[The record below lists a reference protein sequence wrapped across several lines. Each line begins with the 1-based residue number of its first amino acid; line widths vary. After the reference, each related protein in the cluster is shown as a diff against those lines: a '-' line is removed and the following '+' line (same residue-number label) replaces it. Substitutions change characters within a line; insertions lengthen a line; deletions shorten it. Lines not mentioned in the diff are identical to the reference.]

1 MALNLEKRNEKLT
14 LSLTKKKIASV
25 RAQVGTVFDRSGS
38 MDPLYRDGT
47 MQEYA
52 NRLVPIGLRFDDN
65 GQIDNW
71 AFHNEVFA
79 TGPISAENVET
90 FVKSEIMSIPSRGT
104 SYAPVLEVIA
114 EHYFGTATPK
124 PRGLFKSL
132 FGGKTEETQKSTD
145 PVYLIFQT
153 DGDNDDKRETDAV
166 LKKLNSQGIYI
177 QFVGI
182 GDETFRFIQEM
193 GDKYDNVGFFKVDNL
208 TKTTDETLY
217 DLLINDEF
225 KSFLKAKFPNNIK
238 EI

>member
-38 MDPLYRDGT
+38 MDSLYHDGT
-47 MQEYA
+47 MHEYA

-79 TGPISAENVET
+79 TGPITADNVET
-90 FVKSEIMSIPSRGT
+90 FVKSEIMRIPSRGT
-104 SYAPVLEVIA
+104 SYAPVLEAVA
-114 EHYFGTATPK
+114 EHYFGEAPK
-124 PRGLFKSL
+124 PRGFLKGL
-132 FGGKTEETQKSTD
+132 FGSKVEETQKSTD

-166 LKKLNSQGIYI
+166 LKKLNSLGIYI

-182 GDETFRFIQEM
+182 GHETFEFIQEM
-193 GDKYDNVGFFKVDNL
+193 GDKYDNVGFFKVNNL
-208 TKTTDETLY
+208 EKTSDEELY

-225 KSFLKAKFPNNIK
+225 KSFLKSKFPNNIK